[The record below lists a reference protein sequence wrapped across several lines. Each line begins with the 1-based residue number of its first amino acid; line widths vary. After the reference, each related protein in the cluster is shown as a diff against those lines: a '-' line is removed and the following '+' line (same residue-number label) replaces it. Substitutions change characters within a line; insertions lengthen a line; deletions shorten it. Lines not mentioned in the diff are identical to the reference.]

1 MPVIATAGH
10 VDHGKSTL
18 VRALTGRDP
27 DRWEEEQRRG
37 LTIDLGFAWTDLEGR
52 EVGFVD
58 VPGHERFIKN
68 MLAGVDGVDAALF
81 VVAADEG
88 WMPQSEEH
96 LAVLDLIGVD
106 RAVVALTRIDLVSPD
121 DAELAALEIADRL
134 EGTTL
139 AGAEIVPV
147 AAPQGIGMEHLRHS
161 LAGLLGPEEDRD
173 RPRLWVDRSFTIG
186 GAGTVVTGTLVGGTI
201 AVGDTLEVLPGSLA
215 VRVRGLQTH
224 ERTVESIG
232 PGNRAAVNLG
242 GIDRTAVARGAMLG
256 RPGEWRTTTRL
267 LADLRAV
274 RSLGDPVTDRGSFH
288 AHLGS
293 GSHTARIS
301 LLEADS
307 LTASGAALLTFDD
320 PVVAAAGDHLIL
332 REVGRR
338 SVVAGGVILDPHPA
352 SRRRDAAASIGA
364 LREAT
369 DPDARAAALLEV
381 REIAPRPEIA
391 ADSGGGA
398 VLGALVAGDTLV
410 SPAAG
415 RRIEQAAGE
424 LLRTHH
430 RDNPLRPGMPL
441 PALATALR
449 IPLHVL
455 ERIVVTSPTLV
466 VEGPTVRDA
475 GFVPRLEGA
484 AEKAWEAARTTLA
497 GAGFAAP
504 RRGELGLEEEVV
516 HALIRAGMLVP
527 VGDDLVYLPE
537 TLDAIAAA
545 AGDLGD
551 GFGVGDFRDALGIT
565 RKHAV
570 PLLEWM
576 DANGMTRRTGD
587 VRSFRGRGER

>member
-96 LAVLDLIGVD
+96 LAVLDLIGVR
-106 RAVVALTRIDLVSPD
+106 RAVVALTRVDLVSGD
-121 DAELAALEIADRL
+121 EAELAALEVADRL
-134 EGTTL
+134 EGTAL

-147 AAPQGIGMEHLRHS
+147 AAPQGIGLGQLRHS
-161 LAGLLGPEEDRD
+161 LAALLGPAEDRD
-173 RPRLWVDRSFTIG
+173 RPRLWVDRSFIIG
-186 GAGTVVTGTLVGGTI
+186 GAGTVVTGTLVGGTL
-201 AVGDTLEVLPGSLA
+201 ALGDTLEVLPGGIP

-224 ERTVESIG
+224 ERVVQSIG
-232 PGNRAAVNLG
+232 PGNRAAVNLS
-242 GIDRTAVARGAMLG
+242 GIDRSAVERGTMLG
-256 RPGEWRTTTRL
+256 RPGKWRTTTRL

-274 RSLGDPVTDRGSFH
+274 RSLGDPITDRGSFH
-288 AHLGS
+288 AHIGS
-293 GSHTARIS
+293 GSHPARIT
-301 LLEADS
+301 LIEGDT
-307 LTASGAALLTFDD
+307 LTTSGAALITFEF
-320 PVVAAAGDHLIL
+320 PVVAAAGDHIIL

-352 SRRRDAAASIGA
+352 PRRRDAAVSVAV
-364 LREAT
+364 LRQAA
-369 DPDARAAALLEV
+369 DPDARATALLAV

-391 ADSGGGA
+391 ADSGGGEIA
-398 VLGALVAGDTLV
+398 AALVAGDIFV
-410 SPAAG
+410 SPSAAI
-415 RRIEQAAGE
+415 RIEQAALE
-424 LLRTHH
+424 LVRTHH

-449 IPLHVL
+449 VAPLVL
-455 ERIVVTSPTLV
+455 EEVVAVSPALV
-466 VEGPTVRDA
+466 AEGPTVRDA
-475 GFVPRLEGA
+475 GFVPRLEGTGQ
-484 AEKAWEAARTTLA
+484 EAWEEARTALVT
-497 GAGFAAP
+497 AGFAAP
-504 RRGELGLEEEVV
+504 RRRELGLQEEVV

-537 TLDAIAAA
+537 TLDAIVTTAAV
-545 AGDLGD
+545 LGD
-551 GFGVGDFRDALGIT
+551 GFSVGDFRDALGIT

-576 DANGMTRRTGD
+576 DAGGMTRRTGD
-587 VRSFRGRGER
+587 VRSFRERG